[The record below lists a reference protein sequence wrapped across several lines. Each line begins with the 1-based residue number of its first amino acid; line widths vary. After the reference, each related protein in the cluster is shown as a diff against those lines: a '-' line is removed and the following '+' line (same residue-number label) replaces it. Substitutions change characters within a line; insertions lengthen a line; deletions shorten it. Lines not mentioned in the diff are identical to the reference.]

1 MSGWFLVLWWGVAAS
16 VTLAVLVALFKSGK
30 PLRGALSSA
39 ASGVLAILLVDAV
52 GAYTGVTLAL
62 NPLTLGTSAVLG
74 VPGVITLLTLK
85 AVLG

>member
-1 MSGWFLVLWWGVAAS
+1 MIPFIVLWWGVAAT

-39 ASGVLAILLVDAV
+39 ASGVLSLMAVDAV
-52 GAYTGVTLAL
+52 GMYTGVTLAL
-62 NPLTLGTSAVLG
+62 NPLTLGTGAVLG